1 MSEVYKWSRFNI
13 KQESY
18 QERQAVT
25 KYRDV
30 KKTRQVTKYRT
41 ETKYRDETKTR
52 QVTKKDAYGQG
63 GFSTRDKAA
72 LAASSKAASSG
83 WYVLGTTITQN
94 GTGGT
99 WGYVIRYEYKTTES
113 YTERVPYTERIPYTA
128 TEEYTEKEPYTDY
141 EYVTKYRDVKGSYY
155 DDVVSED
162 RNAYPDNG
170 KSGSYFYEYKG
181 LANRPP
187 AITGSNTKL
196 GSVKS
201 DFKISYTVTDPDGD
215 EVKVKI
221 LVDDRV
227 IQYPIA
233 VTLNKAQ
240 TVNIRLSD
248 YSLGEHTIT
257 VTATD
262 SSNASASRVYHFNKD
277 NQAPS
282 ISGSDLDM
290 GGVSKDLNIEYI
302 VQDAN
307 GDSVKVEIKVDGV
320 VKQASTPTSLGVRKT
335 FNLPIKSVDLGRH
348 NVEIIAMDSQGASS
362 VRTYSFQRVNSAP
375 VISGNDVNLGAKNTG
390 FSYKYQVNDS
400 EKDSIK
406 VVEKINGNIIRTMDN
421 AALGQDHVITISNEQ
436 IVKFPLNKENTI
448 EIEATDGM
456 AKVYRRVT
464 FVRNNMPPI
473 IADKDKDLG
482 KLKDKFSYNY
492 SATDPEKDPLSV
504 EVYLDGQIY
513 SKKKALKDGEDKRI
527 LIDGKDWIKLKAGK
541 HKLEI
546 VVEDDKGFKS
556 KRTISFTK
564 VIDRLVVELADKGI
578 KTDALAKRVFVATA
592 GVYVAQGAKVKY
604 EVCNNSLDE
613 APKWEDAT
621 SAVLENK
628 AYVFTNKEK
637 KASQAG
643 VNIRVT
649 ITKGESKAPSYVSNL
664 GGTFD

>member
-18 QERQAVT
+18 QERQEVT

-30 KKTRQVTKYRT
+30 KKTRQVTKYRN
-41 ETKYRDETKTR
+41 ETKYRDVKKTR
-52 QVTKKDAYGQG
+52 KVTKSDVVSGNYFNTEDAAKT
-63 GFSTRDKAA
+63 SAISRAA
-72 LAASSKAASSG
+72 
-83 WYVLGTTITQN
+83 QN
-94 GTGGT
+94 G
-99 WGYVIRYEYKTTES
+99 WRIKNIRTYHDDVTNWVYFFFNDTATTEI
-113 YTERVPYTERIPYTA
+113 YTETVPYTESVPYTD

-162 RNAYPDNG
+162 RSAYPDSG
-170 KSGSYFYEYKG
+170 KRGDYFYEYKG

-187 AITGSNTKL
+187 AITGSNTRL
-196 GSVKS
+196 GSVKA
-201 DFKISYTVTDPDGD
+201 DFDIRYTVTDPDGD

-233 VTLNKAQ
+233 VALNKEQ
-240 TVNIRLSD
+240 VVNIRLSD

-262 SSNASASRVYHFNKD
+262 PSNASASRVYYFSKD

-348 NVEIIAMDSQGASS
+348 KVEIIAMDSQGASS

-390 FSYKYQVNDS
+390 FSYTYQVSDS

-421 AALGQDHVITISNEQ
+421 AALGQDHVITISNDQ
-436 IVKFPLNKENTI
+436 IFKFPLNKENTI
-448 EIEATDGM
+448 EIEATDGI
-456 AKVYRRVT
+456 ARVYRRVT

-482 KLKDKFSYNY
+482 KLKDKLSYSY

-504 EVYLDGQIY
+504 EILLDGLVY
-513 SKKKALKDGEDKRI
+513 SKKKALKDGEDKQI
-527 LIDGKDWIKLKAGK
+527 LIDGKDWIKLKAGE

-556 KRTISFTK
+556 KRTVTFTK
-564 VIDRLVVELADKGI
+564 IIDRLVVELADKGI

-604 EVCNNSLDE
+604 EVCNNSFDE
-613 APKWEDAT
+613 APNWEDAT
-621 SAVLENK
+621 SMVLENK

-637 KASQAG
+637 KTGQSG
-643 VNIRVT
+643 VNVRVT
-649 ITKGESKAPSYVSNL
+649 ITKGESTTPSYVSNI